1 MKSQCDGL
9 RSINHASKLCASGI
23 SGTIVLDIVGDEE
36 RWTALREVSRLHPV
50 VEPVGALKHLP
61 FSVYSDWNRSVTG
74 EKAARPHDASTDLS
88 GCLCIVA
95 EPEEVAHSLPTCSDC
110 ELCDLEKSEAVPFP
124 FLALSREE
132 ADVKIKREKVF
143 SSQPSIGGR
152 SRQDTFSWKSTDP
165 TIRFTRFQGASKG
178 HHRSSVGSSTLQP
191 RYGLRLQQSW
201 CGCPRW
207 IPYAMSRQSMGPL
220 GPEGGIS
227 HQIRIFYFNLM
238 FFVWQSLLPVI
249 FFTFIF

>member
-74 EKAARPHDASTDLS
+74 EKVARPHDASTDLS
-88 GCLCIVA
+88 GCLCIAA

-132 ADVKIKREKVF
+132 EDVKIKREKVF

-152 SRQDTFSWKSTDP
+152 SRQDTFSWKAQILLSVSP
-165 TIRFTRFQGASKG
+165 VSRALQRGTIALLWEARLCSLAMDSDYSR
-178 HHRSSVGSSTLQP
+178 VGVAAP
-191 RYGLRLQQSW
+191 
-201 CGCPRW
+201 
-207 IPYAMSRQSMGPL
+207 
-220 GPEGGIS
+220 GG
-227 HQIRIFYFNLM
+227 YLM
-238 FFVWQSLLPVI
+238 R
-249 FFTFIF
+249 